1 MSKGWVSGRFPE
13 HRESFMRSQKIANSI
28 KNAMGTVFLLAG
40 AFFVCSTLL
49 SMRAV
54 LADPIAPIGAT
65 VMAPQATVAGA
76 TSRATSGRA
85 TTSRAN
91 PRGNATAS
99 RTTVARTATNV
110 SNARSTTA
118 RNVSNARA
126 TTNAR
131 SVSNRAVAS
140 RGNVATTRGMVASR
154 ANATSSRN
162 VVSRGNSVA
171 NRANANSSRA
181 VRARTAT
188 TDAASNARVSLQ
200 GSAIR
205 GSKSTSTSTYSYLTS
220 KLYTGN
226 YSNIIDSATGLI
238 SNEAFTNCMESYYT
252 CMDEICTARNATQRR
267 CACAGRVKAFA
278 EAETALESANE
289 ELIKVS
295 GELALLIANKG
306 KDVSEAF
313 QVTEAEQVMNCVSWQ
328 DVTNQYGA
336 NSEEAIEWCY
346 AHGIYGSNGAN
357 LSSCSKPSYCTS
369 SGNNFGFDVSNLD
382 GTSSD
387 IMASLQ
393 SWADAKE
400 QTLTIMTDDADSL
413 TSAFDNLSSVVS
425 GLAGI
430 DGALSD
436 SEDLKDSLAETWG
449 YELFEY
455 AHNNVCGRVLDSC
468 FNGIFEACGTPP
480 SGGRKCS
487 NGASQCPYNYNS
499 TISVNNT
506 GTYELNFVTA
516 SSGYTSSNTA
526 SCFGYSST
534 TNDPYSNL
542 RGPVA
547 DARRSIMQKY
557 ALDANADC
565 DAYGE
570 QLRTTAQNI
579 GYQKVAAQQAL
590 QQKRL
595 EFAQE
600 EEETTLAAAIEAG
613 TNFNECLS
621 EIYDCY
627 ETQSSSNP
635 NWPDARIKTYC
646 AQIANV
652 PHCYEEMIC
661 NPSVSKFKAVIDDAD
676 SEQCNNTQDYTTN
689 TCRNIVTLNEIL
701 NGTGATMG
709 AGFDPRTSTD
719 SVAIREQ
726 CLLDAGVEDIRIW
739 STDTATTVR
748 CTISETY
755 ETDQNASI
763 AYRDTKGGDCII
775 KQCNPG
781 FTLENGKCV
790 SNAIDCHE
798 QITYA
803 TVATYTVKDGKP
815 TTCKVTKCEENWTPS
830 SDNTKCVGVT
840 RACSSAELNAVG
852 ATSGTTTWG
861 ENGWGT
867 CVPSSQCSSDKVA
880 YNGECYANVKT
891 CSLPNASKAQQEY
904 IANGLY
910 GTCSALSC
918 ETNYGKYNE
927 ENGSVSCQPNRKSC
941 QPSNSKATSG
951 QQLLVGGE
959 YGPCLITGCVDGYE
973 LSSTGKDCVREAP
986 ELPGGGNGGLGDD
999 DDVGILSC
1007 SSMYQSVDGACVLK
1021 TCPTGQYLTSTGD
1034 CGSIEEISAIDS
1046 MEEFCNAETEQI
1058 ACEQKKFKC
1067 DYQQAGTMSCVWSG
1081 STCVIPE
1088 SARTQCI

>member
-1 MSKGWVSGRFPE
+1 
-13 HRESFMRSQKIANSI
+13 MRSQKIANSI

-54 LADPIAPIGAT
+54 LADPVAPVYDT

-76 TSRATSGRA
+76 TSRASNGRA
-85 TTSRAN
+85 TATRAN

-99 RTTVARTATNV
+99 RTTVARTTANV
-110 SNARSTTA
+110 SNSRATTA

-131 SVSNRAVAS
+131 AVSNRAVAS
-140 RGNVATTRGMVASR
+140 RGNVTTRGTVTTR
-154 ANATSSRN
+154 ANTPSRN
-162 VVSRGNSVA
+162 VVSRANAVT
-171 NRANANSSRA
+171 NRANATNARS

-188 TDAASNARVSLQ
+188 TDAASNARISLQ

-205 GSKSTSTSTYSYLTS
+205 GSKSTPTTSYSYLSS

-226 YSNIIDSATGLI
+226 YSNIIDSSTGLI
-238 SNEAFTNCMESYYT
+238 SSEAFSNCMESYYT
-252 CMDEICTARNATQRR
+252 CMDEICTARNSAQRR

-278 EAETALESANE
+278 EAETALEAANE

-306 KDVSEAF
+306 KDVSDAF
-313 QVTEAEQVMNCVSWQ
+313 QLTEAEQVMNCVSWQ
-328 DVTNQYGA
+328 DVTNQYGT

-357 LSSCSKPSYCTS
+357 LSSCAKPSYCTS
-369 SGNNFGFDVSNLD
+369 SGNNFNFDVSNLD
-382 GTSSD
+382 GSGSD
-387 IMASLQ
+387 ILASLQ

-400 QTLTIMTDDADSL
+400 QTLTIITDDADSL

-425 GLAGI
+425 GMAGI
-430 DGALSD
+430 GGALAN

-499 TISVNNT
+499 TITVNNT

-516 SSGYTSSNTA
+516 NNGYTSSNSAT
-526 SCFGYSST
+526 CFGYASASG
-534 TNDPYSNL
+534 DPYSNL

-600 EEETTLAAAIEAG
+600 EEETTLTAAIEAG

-621 EIYDCY
+621 EIFDCY

-635 NWPDARIKTYC
+635 NWPDARVKTYC

-661 NPSVSKFKAVIDDAD
+661 NPSTAQFKAVIDDAD

-701 NGTGATMG
+701 NGTGAGTLG
-709 AGFDPRTSTD
+709 AGFNPRTSTV
-719 SVAIREQ
+719 SAAIREQ
-726 CLLDAGVEDIRIW
+726 CLLDAGVEDIRRW
-739 STDTATTVR
+739 STDTATSVR
-748 CTISETY
+748 CTVAETRSV
-755 ETDQNASI
+755 DVNAAV
-763 AYRDTKGGDCII
+763 AYRDNNGATCYVTE
-775 KQCNPG
+775 CNPG

-790 SNAIDCHE
+790 STAIDCTSEIKH
-798 QITYA
+798 A
-803 TVATYTVKDGKP
+803 AKAARTVSDGKMNA
-815 TTCKVTKCEENWTPS
+815 CYVSECEENWTPNA
-830 SDNTKCVGVT
+830 DKTACEGVT
-840 RACSSAELNAVG
+840 RACSDAELKAVG
-852 ATSGTTTWG
+852 AASGTTIWG
-861 ENGWGT
+861 ENGWGA
-867 CVPSSQCSSDKVA
+867 CVSSSCADGKVA
-880 YNGECYANVKT
+880 HNGRCYDEVKT
-891 CSLPNASKAQQEY
+891 CSIEHATSAQQKYEG
-904 IANGLY
+904 AGKY
-910 GTCSALSC
+910 GTCMAVACEQGYKLSKGLCVEIC
-918 ETNYGKYNE
+918 EPGNYLS
-927 ENGSVSCQPNRKSC
+927 ENSVSCDFCTPGTYCPGGAFEYSEDTEQGLYECIDGYTSLPGSVSEEDCYVNLLPGQCVYYTSGSVTIANCAQACIEGAGQYASGL
-941 QPSNSKATSG
+941 NSDLATSG
-951 QQLLVGGE
+951 LCAFSYFPGGRYDYVE
-959 YGPCLITGCVDGYE
+959 GMFNGVETCGSKVPSLDYVTGCVDAQ
-973 LSSTGKDCVREAP
+973 EACSQS
-986 ELPGGGNGGLGDD
+986 GGGWISSSRECHCPEGKSLINGW
-999 DDVGILSC
+999 C
-1007 SSMYQSVDGACVLK
+1007 
-1021 TCPTGQYLTSTGD
+1021 
-1034 CGSIEEISAIDS
+1034 
-1046 MEEFCNAETEQI
+1046 
-1058 ACEQKKFKC
+1058 
-1067 DYQQAGTMSCVWSG
+1067 
-1081 STCVIPE
+1081 
-1088 SARTQCI
+1088 R